1 MQRIIL
7 LFVTLWSGTALAA
20 PAFQGSQTLT
30 NGDGSTFTGQ
40 LQGDPWFHYAQDNN
54 GRIIVYD
61 TGSGNYEF
69 ADYDTSGT
77 RPHLSP
83 SGVKA
88 GTSPGSHGVISPAQ
102 LQAARAAARSS
113 ISQATLSALL
123 TGHVWYSVEHGT
135 VKTLYKVSF
144 NGTSSTKW
152 ERVKP
157 DANPPIKTNSVHLSG
172 QILVND
178 SVNHLYYYTFAQ
190 HAGYLEVAIYQQG
203 GGSVLTQTDT
213 TRWYP
218 HLADALA
225 YYNTP

>member
-1 MQRIIL
+1 MQRIVL
-7 LFVTLWSGTALAA
+7 WFVTFSCGIALAA
-20 PAFQGSQTLT
+20 PAFEGSQTLT
-30 NGDGSTFTGQ
+30 NGDGSTFTAR
-40 LQGDPWFHYAQDNN
+40 LQGDPWFHYVQDSN

-77 RPHLSP
+77 RPRLRS

-113 ISQATLSALL
+113 INQATLSALL
-123 TGHVWYSVEHGT
+123 GGQVWYSVEHGT
-135 VKTLYKVSF
+135 VTTLYKVSF
-144 NGTSSTKW
+144 NGTFSMKW
-152 ERVKP
+152 ERIKP
-157 DANPPIKTNSVHLSG
+157 DANPPIKTDTVHLSG
-172 QILVND
+172 QTLVND

-190 HAGYLEVAIYQQG
+190 RAGYLDVAIYQQI
-203 GGSVLTQTDT
+203 GGSTPTQTDM

-218 HLADALA
+218 NQADALA